1 MAESKGRILWV
12 DDEVDLLRP
21 HIIYLTGRGFEV
33 ETVTNGEDA
42 VVRVGQASYDLML
55 LDESMPGLGGL
66 ETLERVKQ
74 IRPALP
80 VVMVTKNEEE
90 ELMEEAIGRQ
100 IADYLTKP
108 VNPTQILSVLKKHLE
123 GRKIVG
129 QQVAKDYI
137 REFQQISM
145 SLQGALDLNEW
156 IDLYRRLT
164 EWQIELDEHPELGL
178 KQTMADQMREGN
190 SEYSKFF
197 EREYRNWLDDERVT
211 LSPSVVERFVIPRLG
226 EGPVFFFVID
236 CMRYDQWLVME
247 QYVQELFRIT
257 REFHI
262 GIIPTATPY
271 ARNAIFSG
279 YYPVDFPKLDTNMWR
294 ASDDDD
300 YSMNKSEKSFLEH
313 LLARK
318 RVQLRGELKYHK
330 IHETEYGKQVATA
343 IGGLAQNSLTA
354 IVVNFVDMIA
364 HGRSDSPI
372 LKEIAPDEAA
382 YRSLTRS
389 WFSHSSL
396 LSMFQQIARIPKA
409 TVIVTTDHGSVRCM
423 RGARVL
429 GDRETSTN
437 LRYKYGR
444 NVKAE
449 KREAMYIAK
458 PEEYRLPHRGAVVNY
473 VIAKEDFYFV
483 YPNDYNKYL
492 AHYRDSFQHGGIS
505 MEETILPVITLESQ
519 A

>member
-1 MAESKGRILWV
+1 MPEAKGHILWV
-12 DDEVDLLRP
+12 DDEVEMLRP
-21 HIIYLTGRGFEV
+21 HIIYLSERNFDV
-33 ETVTNGEDA
+33 DTVTNGEDA
-42 VVRVGQASYDLML
+42 VVRVTQTPYDLVL
-55 LDESMPGLGGL
+55 LDESMPGMGGL
-66 ETLERVKQ
+66 ETLARIKQ

-100 IADYLTKP
+100 ISDYLTKP
-108 VNPTQILSVLKKHLE
+108 VNPAQILSVLKKHLE

-129 QQVAKDYI
+129 QRVSQDYI

-145 SLQGALDLNEW
+145 SLQGSLDLNEW

-164 EWQIELDEHPELGL
+164 EWEIELDEHPELGL
-178 KQTMADQMREGN
+178 KQTMADQIRESN
-190 SEYSKFF
+190 KEYSKFF
-197 EREYRNWLDDERVT
+197 EHEYRNWIEDERVT
-211 LSPSVVERFVIPRLG
+211 LSPSVVERFVIPQLG
-226 EGPVFFFVID
+226 DGPVFFFVID

-247 QYVQELFRIT
+247 QYVQDLFRIT

-279 YYPVDFPKLDTNMWR
+279 YYPMDFPKLDPTIWR

-300 YSMNKSEKSFLEH
+300 YSMNKGEKSFLEH

-318 RVQLRGELKYHK
+318 RVSLRGELKYHK
-330 IHETEYGKQVATA
+330 IHETEYGKQVAGS

-382 YRSLTRS
+382 YRSLTKS

-396 LSMFQQIARIPKA
+396 LAMFQQIARIPKA
-409 TVIVTTDHGSVRCM
+409 RVIVTTDHGSVRCM
-423 RGARVL
+423 RGTRVL

-449 KREAMYIAK
+449 KREAMHIAR
-458 PEEYRLPHRGAVVNY
+458 PEDYRLPHRGSIVNY
-473 VIAKEDFYFV
+473 VIAKEDYYFV
-483 YPNDYNKYL
+483 YPNEYNKYL
-492 AHYRDSFQHGGIS
+492 TYYRDSFQHGGIS
-505 MEETILPVITLESQ
+505 MEETILPVITMDAQ
-519 A
+519 G